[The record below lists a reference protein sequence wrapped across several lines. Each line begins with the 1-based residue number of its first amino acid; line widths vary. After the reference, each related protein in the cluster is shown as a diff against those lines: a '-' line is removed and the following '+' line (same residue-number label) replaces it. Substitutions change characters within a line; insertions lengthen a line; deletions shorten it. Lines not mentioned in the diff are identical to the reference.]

1 MVQFTWRGLAAGAL
15 ACVPFLFGALGF
27 GLAFGL
33 AASQAGLGIPE
44 TVAMSALVFAGA
56 SQFTA
61 VALWQDPIPA
71 LAVVSAVALV
81 NARHLIMGATLA
93 PWLGGLRRRASWA
106 SLFFLVDETWALSLT
121 RFKRA
126 EIDDATIDAAF
137 LLGGGLL
144 MWLGWVSASFAGR
157 TFGDLLVDPTRFGLD
172 FVGLALFLALMAL
185 FWTGRAMLLPW
196 LAAAA
201 AGLVAYQHLPLGWH
215 ALLGALAGA
224 ITAALLG
231 RKPENA

>member
-1 MVQFTWRGLAAGAL
+1 MVLFTRRGLAAGAL
-15 ACVPFLFGALGF
+15 ASLPFLAGALGF

-33 AASQAGLGIPE
+33 AAGDAGLGTLE
-44 TVAMSALVFAGA
+44 TAAMSALVFAGA

-61 VALWQDPIPA
+61 IALWHDPIPA
-71 LAVVSAVALV
+71 LTVVSAVALV

-93 PWLGGLRRRASWA
+93 PWLGPLRKRSSWL
-106 SLFFLVDETWALSLT
+106 SLFFLVDETWALSLA

-126 EIDDATIDAAF
+126 QADNAGIDAAF
-137 LLGGGLL
+137 LLGAGLL
-144 MWLGWVSASFAGR
+144 MWVSWVGASIAGR
-157 TFGDLLVDPTRFGLD
+157 SFGGLLPDPARFGLD
-172 FVGLALFLALMAL
+172 FVGLALFLALMGL

-201 AGLVAYQHLPLGWH
+201 VGLAAYQHLPLGWH

-224 ITAALLG
+224 VAAALLT
-231 RKPENA
+231 RVPDRA

>member
-1 MVQFTWRGLAAGAL
+1 MVQFTWRGMISGAL

-33 AASQAGLGIPE
+33 AASEAGLGVAE

-61 VALWQDPIPA
+61 IALWQDPVPA
-71 LAVVSAVALV
+71 LAVVSAAALV

-93 PWLGGLRRRASWA
+93 PWLGRLRRRASWT

-126 EIDDATIDAAF
+126 EIDDATVDAAF

-157 TFGDLLVDPTRFGLD
+157 AFGDVLVDPARFGLD
-172 FVGLALFLALMAL
+172 YVGLALFLALMAL
-185 FWTGRAMLLPW
+185 FWTGRAMLVPW
-196 LAAAA
+196 LVA
-201 AGLVAYQHLPLGWH
+201 AGVGIVAYQHLPLGWH
-215 ALLGALAGA
+215 ALLGASAGA
-224 ITAALLG
+224 AAAAALG
-231 RKPENA
+231 RSPGDA